1 MDLAG
6 LKKMSF
12 KDSLSRLFGGRENKI
27 LRLLNDYLDSIIRVV
42 NELKTLLSMVM
53 GKEPLRSPSVLDTKI
68 EMISVYESLA
78 DDLHLESLLKICNG
92 SFFSG
97 LREDFIRL
105 FDSMDDIAD
114 SAKESSQIISRSGIG
129 KALESYSALLD
140 PYMDMVAKTVEALG
154 EAIKSLEENSSD
166 AIKKSIRVKEL
177 EEQAD
182 DIKLRLIK
190 EIFSRE
196 NDMLTLF
203 ELKDFILA
211 LDEIADAA
219 ARSSEILIMI
229 ITKAMA

>member
-1 MDLAG
+1 
-6 LKKMSF
+6 MSL
-12 KDSLSRLFGGRENKI
+12 KDSLSRLFGGRENRI
-27 LRLLNDYLDSIIRVV
+27 LRLLKDYLDSIFRVV

-53 GKEPLRSPSVLDTKI
+53 GKEAFSSPSVLDTKI

-129 KALESYSALLD
+129 KSLGKYSALLY
-140 PYMDMVAKTVEALG
+140 PYMDTVVKTVEALG

-166 AIKKSIRVKEL
+166 AIRKSIKVKEL

>member
-1 MDLAG
+1 
-6 LKKMSF
+6 MSL

-27 LRLLNDYLDSIIRVV
+27 LRLLNDYLDSIIRVI

-53 GKEPLRSPSVLDTKI
+53 GKEALSSPSVLDTKI

-105 FDSMDDIAD
+105 FDNMDDIAD

-129 KALESYSALLD
+129 KALENYSALLD
-140 PYMDMVAKTVEALG
+140 PYVDMVAKTVEALG

-166 AIKKSIRVKEL
+166 AIKKSIKVKEL

-196 NDMLTLF
+196 NDILTLI
-203 ELKDFILA
+203 ELKDFVLA

-229 ITKAMA
+229 ITKTMA

>member
-1 MDLAG
+1 
-6 LKKMSF
+6 MSL
-12 KDSLSRLFGGRENKI
+12 KDSLSRLFGGKENKV
-27 LRLLNDYLDSIIRVV
+27 LRLLKDYLDSIIRVV
-42 NELKTLLSMVM
+42 NELKALLSIVM
-53 GKEPLRSPSVLDTKI
+53 GKETFNSPSILDTKI

-114 SAKESSQIISRSGIG
+114 SAKESSQIISLSGIG
-129 KALESYSALLD
+129 KSLKKYSALLN
-140 PYMDMVAKTVEALG
+140 PYVDIVAKTVEALG

-166 AIKKSIRVKEL
+166 AIKKSIKVKEL

-190 EIFSRE
+190 EIFSHE
-196 NDMLTLF
+196 NDTLTLF
-203 ELKDFILA
+203 ELKDFVLA

-229 ITKAMA
+229 VAKAMA

>member
-1 MDLAG
+1 
-6 LKKMSF
+6 MSL
-12 KDSLSRLFGGRENKI
+12 KDSLSRLFGGKENKV
-27 LRLLNDYLDSIIRVV
+27 LRLLKDYLDSIIRVV
-42 NELKTLLSMVM
+42 NELKALLSIVM
-53 GKEPLRSPSVLDTKI
+53 GKETFNSPSILDTKI

-129 KALESYSALLD
+129 KSLKKYSALLS
-140 PYMDMVAKTVEALG
+140 PYVDIVAKTVEALG

-166 AIKKSIRVKEL
+166 AIKKSIKVKEL

-190 EIFSRE
+190 EIFSHE
-196 NDMLTLF
+196 NDTLTLF
-203 ELKDFILA
+203 ELKDFVLA

-229 ITKAMA
+229 VAKAMA

>member
-1 MDLAG
+1 
-6 LKKMSF
+6 MSF
-12 KDSLSRLFGGRENKI
+12 KDSLSRLFGGRENRT
-27 LRLLNDYLDSIIRVV
+27 LRLLKDYLDSIIRVV
-42 NELKTLLSMVM
+42 NELKALLSIVM
-53 GKEPLRSPSVLDTKI
+53 GKETFNSPSILDTKI

-129 KALESYSALLD
+129 KSLKKYSALLS
-140 PYMDMVAKTVEALG
+140 PYVDIVAKTVEALG

-166 AIKKSIRVKEL
+166 AIKKSIKVKEL

-190 EIFSRE
+190 EIFSHE
-196 NDMLTLF
+196 NDTLTLF
-203 ELKDFILA
+203 ELKDFVLA

-229 ITKAMA
+229 VAKAMA

>member
-1 MDLAG
+1 
-6 LKKMSF
+6 MSL
-12 KDSLSRLFGGRENKI
+12 KDSLSRLFGGKENKV
-27 LRLLNDYLDSIIRVV
+27 LRLLKDYLDSIIRVV
-42 NELKTLLSMVM
+42 NELKALLSIVM
-53 GKEPLRSPSVLDTKI
+53 GKETFNSPSILDTKI

-114 SAKESSQIISRSGIG
+114 SAKESSQIISLSGIG
-129 KALESYSALLD
+129 KSLKKYTALLN
-140 PYMDMVAKTVEALG
+140 PYVDIVAKTVEALG

-166 AIKKSIRVKEL
+166 AIKKSIKVKEL

-190 EIFSRE
+190 EIFSHE
-196 NDMLTLF
+196 NDTLTLF
-203 ELKDFILA
+203 ELKDFVLA

-229 ITKAMA
+229 VAKAMS

>member
-1 MDLAG
+1 
-6 LKKMSF
+6 MSL

-27 LRLLNDYLDSIIRVV
+27 LRLLNDYLDSIIRVI

-53 GKEPLRSPSVLDTKI
+53 GKEALSSPSVLDTKI

-105 FDSMDDIAD
+105 FDNMDDIAD

-129 KALESYSALLD
+129 KALENYSALLD
-140 PYMDMVAKTVEALG
+140 PYVDMVAKTVEALG

-196 NDMLTLF
+196 NDILTLI
-203 ELKDFILA
+203 ELKDFVLA

>member
-1 MDLAG
+1 
-6 LKKMSF
+6 MSL
-12 KDSLSRLFGGRENKI
+12 KDSLSRLFGGKENKV
-27 LRLLNDYLDSIIRVV
+27 LRLLKDYLDSIIRVV
-42 NELKTLLSMVM
+42 NELKALLSIVM
-53 GKEPLRSPSVLDTKI
+53 GKEAFNSPSILDTKI

-129 KALESYSALLD
+129 KSLKKYSALLS
-140 PYMDMVAKTVEALG
+140 PYVDIVAKTVEALG

-166 AIKKSIRVKEL
+166 AIKKSIKVKEL

-190 EIFSRE
+190 EIFSHE
-196 NDMLTLF
+196 NDTLTLF
-203 ELKDFILA
+203 ELKDFVLA

-219 ARSSEILIMI
+219 ARSSELLIMI
-229 ITKAMA
+229 VAKAMA